1 MASNVIQNSSTNN
14 QDNQTCYYHI
24 IWLDKYLKNFSN
36 TLKLKQLSQ
45 FDSKIK
51 SFICE
56 NECIEYIREQNT
68 NTHII
73 FIISGSL
80 SEQIIPKI
88 QDYNCILTIL
98 IFCTDIDRYNHL
110 KFKKLQAICDDTYD
124 LMDSI
129 EIYMT
134 KNNDREIH
142 FSLLNQQES
151 ADSESTLIKT
161 QHPIRNLK
169 EDQARFLW
177 FYHCHNFMIELKNN
191 DNERA
196 KKEMIAHCR
205 RESQD
210 ERTLS
215 RIDDFERESLEE
227 NAKHAIE
234 WYTKNSFIFRSINTV
249 FRREKISNVYNFRY
263 MIKLLCQ
270 QLKDQHK
277 KFIGNSK
284 ESKSKSKNSICL
296 YRGQQLQ
303 LKDINLLK
311 DHENDLIS
319 MNGFVSTTLDKHIAL
334 KFAFQYERQDFEH
347 VLFKIDVDINDEF
360 NVIFADIRDLS
371 KYPEEEE
378 ILFSIGTIFRIKSVK
393 FNNEKQLY
401 IVCLKLTHRNELDA
415 IKYIEQTYLNDMNS
429 SDQSVLFGKLL
440 FDIGEYEFAIKYFTD
455 TLNHLVN
462 NDHNLRATYLNNLG
476 VCYNELENA
485 EEALKC
491 YQDACIIYR
500 DTNNHHGLGTCHHNI
515 ASIYHA
521 IGRYNDACGE
531 ALEALDYRKENNLQ
545 KASTLDLLGCIYL
558 KRNDPDAAEDYF
570 KKALK
575 IRLKY
580 LNQINPNHPDIGIS
594 YQNLGGLYKKAF
606 PRKNPH
612 AYYSKAAEIF
622 RHNYP
627 KSHPLVKNINKYL
640 RETEQLP

>member
-24 IWLDKYLKNFSN
+24 IWLDKYIKNFSN
-36 TLKLKQLSQ
+36 TRKLKELSQ

-51 SFICE
+51 PFTCE
-56 NECIEYIREQNT
+56 NECIEYIREQNNQNT
-68 NTHII
+68 NSYII

-88 QDYNCILTIL
+88 QGYNCIVTIL
-98 IFCTDIDRYNHL
+98 IFCTNIDRYKDL

-191 DNERA
+191 DNKRA
-196 KKEMIAHCR
+196 KQEMIAHCR
-205 RESQD
+205 KESQD
-210 ERTLS
+210 ERILS
-215 RIDDFERESLEE
+215 RIDVFEKESLEE
-227 NAKHAIE
+227 NAKNAIH
-234 WYTKNSFIFRSINTV
+234 WYTQNSFVFRSINTV
-249 FRREKISNVYNFRY
+249 CRREKISNVYNFRY
-263 MIKLLCQ
+263 MIRLLCR

-277 KFIGNSK
+277 KFIENYK
-284 ESKSKSKNSICL
+284 ESKSSVRL

-311 DHENDLIS
+311 DHINDIIS
-319 MNGFVSTTLDKHIAL
+319 LNGFISTTSNKDIAL
-334 KFAFQYERQDFEH
+334 KFAFQHERQDFEH
-347 VLFKIDVDINDEF
+347 VLFKIDADINDEF

-371 KYPEEEE
+371 KYSEEEE
-378 ILFSIGTIFRIKSVK
+378 ILFSIGTIFRIKSVTLK
-393 FNNEKQLY
+393 CYDEKQLY
-401 IVCLKLTHRNELDA
+401 IVYLQLTHRNELDA

-440 FDIGEYEFAIKYFTD
+440 FDIGEYEFAIQYFTD
-455 TLNHLVN
+455 TLNRLVN
-462 NDHNLRATYLNNLG
+462 VDDDLRATYLNNLG
-476 VCYNELENA
+476 VCYNELRNEN
-485 EEALKC
+485 EALKC
-491 YQDACIIYR
+491 YEKACIIYTN
-500 DTNNHHGLGTCHHNI
+500 TNNCHGLGTCYHNI

-521 IGRYNDACGE
+521 TKKHNDAYRQ

-545 KASTLDLLGCIYL
+545 KASTLDLLGCICL
-558 KRNDPDAAEDYF
+558 KRGNPEAAEDYF

-575 IRLKY
+575 IRLKS
-580 LNQINPNHPDIGIS
+580 LNQINPYHPDIGIS

-606 PRKNPH
+606 QYENAR
-612 AYYSKAAEIF
+612 
-622 RHNYP
+622 
-627 KSHPLVKNINKYL
+627 L
-640 RETEQLP
+640 